1 MPIKKKTASPKAS
14 APKKAAPK
22 KAAPKKAAPKAAPK
36 KLELV
41 THFEPVHM
49 YLHTNSGE
57 QNISFSSKVMF
68 DAAMRCIE
76 GAPKKSTGGRSVPT
90 HTITYDGGTSSFQI
104 LKRYAIKS

>member
-22 KAAPKKAAPKAAPK
+22 KAAPKAAPKVAPK

>member
-14 APKKAAPK
+14 TSKKAAPK
-22 KAAPKKAAPKAAPK
+22 KAAPKVAPKVAPK

-104 LKRYAIKS
+104 MKRYSIKS

>member
-1 MPIKKKTASPKAS
+1 MPVKKKTPSPKAS
-14 APKKAAPK
+14 TSKKAAPK
-22 KAAPKKAAPKAAPK
+22 KAAPKVAPKVAPK

-104 LKRYAIKS
+104 MKRYSIKS

>member
-22 KAAPKKAAPKAAPK
+22 KAAPKVAPKAAPK

>member
-22 KAAPKKAAPKAAPK
+22 KAAPKAAPKVAPK

-90 HTITYDGGTSSFQI
+90 HTITYDGGTSSFHI